1 MTDEI
6 SEDYWNKLSSAID
19 MIFNK
24 KAENLSFQEL
34 YLKAYK
40 LIIFRYGEMA
50 YECL

>member
-1 MTDEI
+1 MSDEL
-6 SEDYWNKLSSAID
+6 SEDYWNELSNAID
-19 MIFNK
+19 LIFKK

-34 YLKAYK
+34 YQKAYR